1 MCSSRGS
8 LWSMVTVICMKLFQ
22 LWPWFHWRDH
32 CYLNQLLVPMYIAEQ
47 NWGQMY
53 FGTNMDHRGIHSNSL
68 FTLLNRQLKSTWMQ
82 SPLVESNRI
91 FSPCLSPNPRIYPT
105 MDITAAVWAYD
116 RRLEYLQC
124 MWYDTQYL
132 HASYFN
138 TLHHTNNMFQTHNYL
153 AIHQVPSSC
162 SNTIHSSWL
171 IQSNSH
177 DMFEQCINVSALML
191 KLKLPTYNYQ

>member
-22 LWPWFHWRDH
+22 LWPCFHWRDH
-32 CYLNQLLVPMYIAEQ
+32 CYLNQLLVPLYIAEQ

-153 AIHQVPSSC
+153 AIHQVSSSC

>member
-32 CYLNQLLVPMYIAEQ
+32 CYLNQLLVPLYIAEQ

-153 AIHQVPSSC
+153 AIHQVSSSC